1 MPAEFDVIVVGA
13 GPVGENAA
21 DRAHKAGLTVAIVEK
36 HLVGGE
42 CSFYAC
48 SPSKALLR
56 PIHATRASQ
65 RVQGSEGAH
74 VDPQGV
80 LARRDAWINR
90 VGTSDTL
97 DDSGQVG
104 WLDHVGITLLRGE
117 ARLTGELAIEV
128 DGKPYRARQAVVL
141 ATGTMPAVPPIPGLR
156 EANPWTNREATT
168 SRRIP
173 DRLAVLGGGVV
184 ACELAQVYAAIGSTV
199 TIIELADGLLGR
211 NEEFAGKAVA
221 EALERD
227 GVDLRLGTRAE
238 SVSRLGPTGEVTV
251 QLSDGTSVTADEL
264 LVAVGR
270 TPATPASGV
279 EEVGG
284 QLDDA
289 GYVRVTERME
299 VEGISADQP
308 WLYAV
313 GDVNGQALLT
323 HMGKY
328 QARAV
333 GDLIGARAA
342 GREPDPGPPSPWAV
356 GVGLAAGR
364 LHRPRGRRG
373 RAHRGRG
380 PRARHTGQGGGP
392 ADGLGGRG
400 RPAGRGLPGA
410 GPDRRRRG
418 RRRPRRRDLRRPGRG
433 GAGAR
438 GHRRHRRQGAADD
451 AVARRPVLPDDE
463 RDLAAAAGGVRR
475 LSRRRRGQPVRRP
488 GASLPVRRGSRI

>member
-1 MPAEFDVIVVGA
+1 MPDQSLPTPPPEWDVIVIGA

-21 DRAHKAGLTVAIVEK
+21 DRAHKAGLTVAVVEK

-65 RVQGSEGAH
+65 RVQGSDGAH
-74 VDPQGV
+74 VDPAGV
-80 LARRDAWINR
+80 LARRDSWVNR
-90 VGTSDTL
+90 VGTSDTF

-117 ARLTGELAIEV
+117 ARLTGTLAVEV
-128 DGKPYRARQAVVL
+128 DGKPYRARRAVVL
-141 ATGTMPAVPPIPGLR
+141 ATGTVPTVPPVPGLR
-156 EANPWTNREATT
+156 DARPWTNREATT

-199 TIIELADGLLGR
+199 TVIEMADGLLGR
-211 NEEFAGKAVA
+211 HEEFAGRAVA

-227 GVDLRLGTRAE
+227 GVDVRLGTSAE

-251 QLSDGTSVTADEL
+251 ELSDGSSVTADEL

-270 TPATPASGV
+270 TPATDGLGV

-284 QLDDA
+284 LLDDA
-289 GYVRVTERME
+289 GYVRVTDRME
-299 VEGISADQP
+299 VEGIAGDEP

-313 GDVNGQALLT
+313 GDVNGRALLT

-333 GDLIGARAA
+333 GDLVGARAA
-342 GREPDPGPPSPWAV
+342 GREPDERTTVPWA
-356 GVGLAAGR
+356 
-364 LHRPRGRRG
+364 
-373 RAHRGRG
+373 
-380 PRARHTGQGGGP
+380 T
-392 ADGLGGRG
+392 
-400 RPAGRGLPGA
+400 GA
-410 GPDRRRRG
+410 GSPQVVFTD
-418 RRRPRRRDLRRPGRG
+418 PE
-433 GAGAR
+433 
-438 GHRRHRRQGAADD
+438 
-451 AVARRPVLPDDE
+451 V
-463 RDLAAAAGGVRR
+463 AAAGLTEAEARDKGITVRVVDLPMDSAAGAGLQAEGYQGQARLVVDEDAGVVVGATFVGQDTAELVHAATVAIVGKVPVTTLWHAVPSYPTMSEIWLR
-475 LSRRRRGQPVRRP
+475 LLEEYGV
-488 GASLPVRRGSRI
+488 

>member
-1 MPAEFDVIVVGA
+1 MPAETPPSTPDLPPEWDVIVVGA

-21 DRAHKAGLTVAIVEK
+21 DRARKSGLTVAIVEK

-74 VDPQGV
+74 VDPPGV
-80 LARRDAWINR
+80 LARRDSWINR
-90 VGTSDTL
+90 IGTTDRF

-141 ATGTMPAVPPIPGLR
+141 ATGTTSTIPPVPGLR
-156 EANPWTNREATT
+156 EAHPWTNREATT

-173 DRLAVLGGGVV
+173 DRLAILGGGVV

-211 NEEFAGKAVA
+211 NEGFAGEAVA

-227 GVDLRLGTRAE
+227 GVDVRLGTRAE

-251 QLSDGTSVTADEL
+251 ELSDGTTVTADEL

-270 TPATPASGV
+270 TPATSGLGV
-279 EEVGG
+279 QEVGG
-284 QLDDA
+284 ELDDA
-289 GYVRVTERME
+289 GYVRVTDRME
-299 VEGISADQP
+299 VQGVSPDKP

-313 GDVNGQALLT
+313 GDVNGLALLT

-342 GREPDPGPPSPWAV
+342 GREPDRRTTIPWAV
-356 GVGLAAGR
+356 GVGS
-364 LHRPRGRRG
+364 PQVVFTD
-373 RAHRGRG
+373 
-380 PRARHTGQGGGP
+380 PE
-392 ADGLGGRG
+392 
-400 RPAGRGLPGA
+400 
-410 GPDRRRRG
+410 
-418 RRRPRRRDLRRPGRG
+418 
-433 GAGAR
+433 
-438 GHRRHRRQGAADD
+438 
-451 AVARRPVLPDDE
+451 V
-463 RDLAAAAGGVRR
+463 AAAGLTEAEARERGITVRVVDLPMDSAAGAGLQAEGYQGRARLVVDEDAAVLVGATFVGQDVAELVHAATVAIVGKVPLTTLWHAVPSYPTMSEIWLRLLEECGV
-475 LSRRRRGQPVRRP
+475 
-488 GASLPVRRGSRI
+488 

>member
-1 MPAEFDVIVVGA
+1 MPEENPRPLPDAPQEFDVIVVGA

-74 VDPQGV
+74 VDPPGV
-80 LARRDAWINR
+80 LARRDSWINR

-128 DGKPYRARQAVVL
+128 DGKPYRARQAVIL
-141 ATGTMPAVPPIPGLR
+141 ATGTMAAVPADPRAARGEAVDQPRGDHESPDPRPAGRPRGRRGGLRAGPGLR
-156 EANPWTNREATT
+156 GDRVEGHHHRDG
-168 SRRIP
+168 RRAP
-173 DRLAVLGGGVV
+173 
-184 ACELAQVYAAIGSTV
+184 
-199 TIIELADGLLGR
+199 GR

-251 QLSDGTSVTADEL
+251 QLSDGSSVTADEL

-270 TPATPASGV
+270 TPATRGLGV
-279 EEVGG
+279 QEVGG
-284 QLDDA
+284 ELDDA

-299 VEGISADQP
+299 VEGISGDQP

-313 GDVNGQALLT
+313 GDVNGRALLT

-333 GDLIGARAA
+333 GDLVGARAA
-342 GREPDPGPPSPWAV
+342 GREPDPLTTVPWAV
-356 GVGLAAGR
+356 EVGS
-364 LHRPRGRRG
+364 PQVVFTD
-373 RAHRGRG
+373 
-380 PRARHTGQGGGP
+380 PE
-392 ADGLGGRG
+392 
-400 RPAGRGLPGA
+400 
-410 GPDRRRRG
+410 
-418 RRRPRRRDLRRPGRG
+418 
-433 GAGAR
+433 
-438 GHRRHRRQGAADD
+438 
-451 AVARRPVLPDDE
+451 V
-463 RDLAAAAGGVRR
+463 AAAGLTEAEARERGIRVRVVDLPMDSAAGAGLQAEGYQGQARIVVDEDAGVLVGATFVGQDVAELVHAATVAIVGKVPLTTLWHAVPSYPTMSEIWLR
-475 LSRRRRGQPVRRP
+475 LLEEYGV
-488 GASLPVRRGSRI
+488 

>member
-1 MPAEFDVIVVGA
+1 MADQTLPTPPPEWDVIVLGA

-74 VDPQGV
+74 VDPSGV

-128 DGKPYRARQAVVL
+128 DGTPYRARQAVIL
-141 ATGTMPAVPPIPGLR
+141 ATGTTATVPPVPGLR
-156 EANPWTNREATT
+156 EAHPWTNREATT
-168 SRRIP
+168 SRRVP
-173 DRLAVLGGGVV
+173 GRLAVLGGGVV
-184 ACELAQVYAAIGSTV
+184 ACELAQVYAALGSTV
-199 TIIELADGLLGR
+199 TVIELADGLLGR

-227 GVDLRLGTRAE
+227 GVDVRLGTSAE

-270 TPATPASGV
+270 TPATRGLGV

-289 GYVRVTERME
+289 GYVRVSDRME
-299 VEGISADQP
+299 VEGISADRP

-313 GDVNGQALLT
+313 GDVNGLALLT

-333 GDLIGARAA
+333 GDLIGARVA
-342 GREPDPGPPSPWAV
+342 GREPDPRTTVPWAV
-356 GVGLAAGR
+356 AVGS
-364 LHRPRGRRG
+364 PQVVFTD
-373 RAHRGRG
+373 
-380 PRARHTGQGGGP
+380 PE
-392 ADGLGGRG
+392 
-400 RPAGRGLPGA
+400 
-410 GPDRRRRG
+410 
-418 RRRPRRRDLRRPGRG
+418 
-433 GAGAR
+433 
-438 GHRRHRRQGAADD
+438 
-451 AVARRPVLPDDE
+451 V
-463 RDLAAAAGGVRR
+463 AAAGLTEAEARERGLSLRVVDLPMDSAAGAGLQAEGYQGQARIVVDEDAGVIVGATFVGQDVAELVHAATVAIVGKVPLTTLWHAVPSYPTMSEIWLR
-475 LSRRRRGQPVRRP
+475 LLEEYGV
-488 GASLPVRRGSRI
+488 

>member
-1 MPAEFDVIVVGA
+1 MPEEHEWDVIVVGA

-21 DRAHKAGLTVAIVEK
+21 DRARKAGLTVAIVEK

-74 VDPQGV
+74 VDPEGV
-80 LARRDAWINR
+80 LARRDSWVNR

-104 WLDHVGITLLRGE
+104 WLEHVGITLLRGE
-117 ARLTGELAIEV
+117 GRLTGERTVEV
-128 DGKPYRARQAVVL
+128 GGRTLRARHAVIL
-141 ATGTMPAVPPIPGLR
+141 ATGSGPAVPPIPGLR
-156 EANPWTNREATT
+156 EAKPWTNREATT

-184 ACELAQVYAAIGSTV
+184 ACELAQVFAALGSQV
-199 TIIELADGLLGR
+199 TIVEMTDGLLGR
-211 NEEFAGKAVA
+211 TEPFAGKAVA
-221 EALERD
+221 QALERD
-227 GVDLRLGTRAE
+227 GVDIRLGTKAE

-251 QLSDGTSVTADEL
+251 QLSDGQSVTADEL

-270 TPATPASGV
+270 TPATRGLGV

-284 QLDDA
+284 QLDEA
-289 GYVRVTERME
+289 GYVRVTDHME
-299 VEGISADQP
+299 VVGPSGDQP

-313 GDVNGQALLT
+313 GDVNGKALLT

-333 GDLIGARAA
+333 GDLVGARAT
-342 GREPDPGPPSPWAV
+342 GREPDTAKTLPWAV
-356 GVGLAAGR
+356 DAGSPQVVFTDPEVASAGLTEAQARERGLTVRVVEIPMDEAAGSGLQAEGYQGTAR
-364 LHRPRGRRG
+364 LVVDEDAGLLVG
-373 RAHRGRG
+373 A
-380 PRARHTGQGGGP
+380 TFVGQDVAELVHAATVAIVGKMP
-392 ADGLGGRG
+392 LVALWHAVPSYPTMSEIWLRLLEEYGL
-400 RPAGRGLPGA
+400 
-410 GPDRRRRG
+410 
-418 RRRPRRRDLRRPGRG
+418 
-433 GAGAR
+433 
-438 GHRRHRRQGAADD
+438 
-451 AVARRPVLPDDE
+451 
-463 RDLAAAAGGVRR
+463 
-475 LSRRRRGQPVRRP
+475 
-488 GASLPVRRGSRI
+488 

>member
-1 MPAEFDVIVVGA
+1 MPDQSLPTPPPEWDVIVIGA

-21 DRAHKAGLTVAIVEK
+21 DRAHKAGLTVAVVEK

-74 VDPQGV
+74 VDPAGV
-80 LARRDAWINR
+80 LARRDSWVNR
-90 VGTSDTL
+90 VGTSDTF

-117 ARLTGELAIEV
+117 ARLTGTLAVEV
-128 DGKPYRARQAVVL
+128 DGKPYRARRAVVL
-141 ATGTMPAVPPIPGLR
+141 ATGTVPTVPPVPGLR
-156 EANPWTNREATT
+156 DARPWTNREATT

-199 TIIELADGLLGR
+199 TVIEMADGLLGR
-211 NEEFAGKAVA
+211 HEEFAGRAVA

-227 GVDLRLGTRAE
+227 GVDVRLGTSAE

-251 QLSDGTSVTADEL
+251 ELSDGSSVTADEL

-270 TPATPASGV
+270 TPATDGLGV

-284 QLDDA
+284 LLDDA
-289 GYVRVTERME
+289 GYVRVTDRME
-299 VEGISADQP
+299 VEGIAGDEP

-313 GDVNGQALLT
+313 GDVNGRALLT

-333 GDLIGARAA
+333 GDLVGARAA
-342 GREPDPGPPSPWAV
+342 GREPDERTTVPWA
-356 GVGLAAGR
+356 
-364 LHRPRGRRG
+364 
-373 RAHRGRG
+373 
-380 PRARHTGQGGGP
+380 T
-392 ADGLGGRG
+392 
-400 RPAGRGLPGA
+400 GA
-410 GPDRRRRG
+410 GSPQVVFTD
-418 RRRPRRRDLRRPGRG
+418 PE
-433 GAGAR
+433 
-438 GHRRHRRQGAADD
+438 
-451 AVARRPVLPDDE
+451 V
-463 RDLAAAAGGVRR
+463 AAAGLTEAEARDKGITVRVVDLPMDSAAGAGLQAEGYQGQARLVVDEDAGVVVGATFVGQDTAELVHAATVAIVGKVPVTTLWHAVPSYPTMSEIWLR
-475 LSRRRRGQPVRRP
+475 LLEEYGV
-488 GASLPVRRGSRI
+488 

>member
-1 MPAEFDVIVVGA
+1 MPEEELPQEWDVIVVGA

-74 VDPQGV
+74 LDPQGV
-80 LARRDAWINR
+80 LARRDSWINR

-117 ARLTGELAIEV
+117 ARLVGERTLEV
-128 DGKPYRARQAVVL
+128 AGRTVRARQAVVL
-141 ATGTMPAVPPIPGLR
+141 STGTMAAVPPIPGLR
-156 EANPWTNREATT
+156 EAKPWTNREATT

-184 ACELAQVYAAIGSTV
+184 ACELAQVFGALGSKV
-199 TIIELADGLLGR
+199 TIVEMADRLLGR
-211 NEEFAGKAVA
+211 NEAFAGKAVA

-227 GVDLRLGTRAE
+227 GVDILLGTKAE

-251 QLSDGTSVTADEL
+251 ELSSGASLKADEL

-270 TPATPASGV
+270 TPATKGLGV
-279 EEVGG
+279 EDVGG
-284 QLDDA
+284 QLDRA
-289 GYVRVTERME
+289 GYVSVTDQME
-299 VEGISADQP
+299 VEGLDGDTP

-313 GDVNGQALLT
+313 GDVNGRALLT

-342 GREPDPGPPSPWAV
+342 GREPDAAKTTPWAV
-356 GVGLAAGR
+356 GVGS
-364 LHRPRGRRG
+364 PQVVFTD
-373 RAHRGRG
+373 
-380 PRARHTGQGGGP
+380 PE
-392 ADGLGGRG
+392 
-400 RPAGRGLPGA
+400 
-410 GPDRRRRG
+410 
-418 RRRPRRRDLRRPGRG
+418 
-433 GAGAR
+433 
-438 GHRRHRRQGAADD
+438 
-451 AVARRPVLPDDE
+451 V
-463 RDLAAAAGGVRR
+463 AAAGLTEEEARERGIRTRVVDLPMDSAAGSGLQAEGYQGQARLVVDEDDGVLVGATFVGQDTAELIHAATVAIVGKVPLTTLWHAVPSYPTMSEIWLR
-475 LSRRRRGQPVRRP
+475 LLEEYG
-488 GASLPVRRGSRI
+488 L

>member
-1 MPAEFDVIVVGA
+1 MPEQTLPSQPQEWDVIVVGA

-21 DRAHKAGLTVAIVEK
+21 DRARKAGLTVVIVEK

-80 LARRDAWINR
+80 LARRDSWINR
-90 VGTSDTL
+90 IGNSDTL

-104 WLDHVGITLLRGE
+104 WLDHVGISLLRGE
-117 ARLTGELAIEV
+117 ARLVGERLVEV
-128 DGKPYRARQAVVL
+128 DGTTIAARHAVVL
-141 ATGTMPAVPPIPGLR
+141 ATGTLPTVPPIPGLR
-156 EANPWTNREATT
+156 EAEPWTNREATT

-184 ACELAQVYAAIGSTV
+184 ACELAQVYAALGSTV
-199 TIIELADGLLGR
+199 TVVELTDGLLGR
-211 NEEFAGKAVA
+211 NEAFAGQAVA

-227 GVDLRLGTRAE
+227 GVDLRLGTKAE

-251 QLSDGTSVTADEL
+251 ELSSGDSIKADEL

-270 TPATPASGV
+270 TPATHGLGV

-284 QLDDA
+284 QLDRA
-289 GYVRVTERME
+289 GYVSVTDLME
-299 VEGISADQP
+299 VEGVPGDTP

-313 GDVNGQALLT
+313 GDVNGKALLT

-333 GDLIGARAA
+333 GDLVGDRAA
-342 GREPDPGPPSPWAV
+342 GREPDPSRTTPWA
-356 GVGLAAGR
+356 L
-364 LHRPRGRRG
+364 
-373 RAHRGRG
+373 
-380 PRARHTGQGGGP
+380 
-392 ADGLGGRG
+392 DLGS
-400 RPAGRGLPGA
+400 PQVVFTDPE
-410 GPDRRRRG
+410 
-418 RRRPRRRDLRRPGRG
+418 
-433 GAGAR
+433 
-438 GHRRHRRQGAADD
+438 
-451 AVARRPVLPDDE
+451 V
-463 RDLAAAAGGVRR
+463 AAAGLTEAEARDRGGRIRVVDVPMDSASGAGLQAEGYQGRARIVVDEDAGVIIGATFVGQAVAELVHAATVAIVGKVPLTTLWHAVPSYPTMSEIWLR
-475 LSRRRRGQPVRRP
+475 LLEEYG
-488 GASLPVRRGSRI
+488 L